1 MYVSDFYKNF
11 FGCKVYKISLDA
23 GCTCPTRDGTKGS
36 RGCIFCSA
44 SGSGDFAATRG
55 KPVSEQIEEAKKL
68 VEKKI
73 AGRKGETGSG
83 GKYIAYF
90 QNFTNTY
97 GDPERLA
104 ALYNEAAACPDMAG
118 ISIGTRPDCL
128 NDKILSEI
136 SKLCDC
142 APGGGEHSSLAGH
155 DAASDGRTHNALAG
169 QDAASD
175 ERPHNALA
183 GYDAASDGRPHNA
196 LAGHSAASDERPHNA
211 LAGQSAASNERPHNA
226 LAGYDAVSHKAPF
239 LVSIELGLQT
249 VNEKSAEFI
258 RRGFPLEEYFN
269 AIRKIRKA
277 DSRIHI
283 VTHVIFGLP
292 GETEKDMMDTVRTVC
307 ETADGIK
314 ISCLH
319 VLKDTDLADL
329 YEKGQ
334 VKTLGEEEYYNLIE
348 KALEIIPKDFV
359 IHRLTGDGAKSIL
372 IAPMWTGN
380 KRKVHN
386 ELSRRFKIF

>member
-55 KPVSEQIEEAKKL
+55 KPVSEQIKEAKKL

-73 AGRKGETGSG
+73 AGRKGETDSG

-104 ALYNEAAACPDMAG
+104 ALYNEASACPDMAG

-136 SKLCDC
+136 SKLCDRT
-142 APGGGEHSSLAGH
+142 PSGGDHSSLAGYNALAGH
-155 DAASDGRTHNALAG
+155 DAAF
-169 QDAASD
+169 
-175 ERPHNALA
+175 
-183 GYDAASDGRPHNA
+183 
-196 LAGHSAASDERPHNA
+196 
-211 LAGQSAASNERPHNA
+211 
-226 LAGYDAVSHKAPF
+226 HKAPF

-319 VLKDTDLADL
+319 VLKNTDLADL

-372 IAPMWTGN
+372 IAPMWTAN

>member
-1 MYVSDFYKNF
+1 MYVSDFYKNI

-136 SKLCDC
+136 SKLCD
-142 APGGGEHSSLAGH
+142 
-155 DAASDGRTHNALAG
+155 AAF
-169 QDAASD
+169 
-175 ERPHNALA
+175 
-183 GYDAASDGRPHNA
+183 
-196 LAGHSAASDERPHNA
+196 
-211 LAGQSAASNERPHNA
+211 
-226 LAGYDAVSHKAPF
+226 HKAPF
-239 LVSIELGLQT
+239 LISIELGLQT

-292 GETEKDMMDTVRTVC
+292 GETEKDMMDTVRIVC

-372 IAPMWTGN
+372 IAPMWTAN

>member
-1 MYVSDFYKNF
+1 MYVSDFYKNI

-73 AGRKGETGSG
+73 AGRKGETDSG

-136 SKLCDC
+136 SKLCDR
-142 APGGGEHSSLAGH
+142 APDSGDHSSLAG
-155 DAASDGRTHNALAG
+155 
-169 QDAASD
+169 
-175 ERPHNALA
+175 
-183 GYDAASDGRPHNA
+183 YNA
-196 LAGHSAASDERPHNA
+196 LAGH
-211 LAGQSAASNERPHNA
+211 
-226 LAGYDAVSHKAPF
+226 DAVSHKAPF

-319 VLKDTDLADL
+319 VLKNTDLANL

-334 VKTLGEEEYYNLIE
+334 VKTLGEEEYYNLIK

-359 IHRLTGDGAKSIL
+359 IYRLTGDGAKSIL
-372 IAPMWTGN
+372 IAPMWTAN

>member
-1 MYVSDFYKNF
+1 MYVSEFYKNF

-44 SGSGDFAATRG
+44 TGSGDFAASRR
-55 KPVSEQIEEAKKL
+55 KPVTEQIEDAKKL
-68 VEKKI
+68 VEKKM
-73 AGRKGETGSG
+73 AGRGGASRKDELSVK

-97 GDPERLA
+97 GDPDRLA
-104 ALYNEAAACPDMAG
+104 SLYTEAASAPDICG

-128 NDKILSEI
+128 NEKILGYI
-136 SKLCDC
+136 AKLCDR
-142 APGGGEHSSLAGH
+142 GDKE
-155 DAASDGRTHNALAG
+155 N
-169 QDAASD
+169 
-175 ERPHNALA
+175 
-183 GYDAASDGRPHNA
+183 
-196 LAGHSAASDERPHNA
+196 
-211 LAGQSAASNERPHNA
+211 
-226 LAGYDAVSHKAPF
+226 PF

-258 RRGFPLEEYFN
+258 RRGFDLDEYFK
-269 AIRKIRKA
+269 AVEMIRKTDR
-277 DSRIHI
+277 RIHI

-292 GETEKDMMDTVRTVC
+292 GETETDMLNTVRTVC

-319 VLKDTDLADL
+319 ILKGTDLYDL
-329 YEKGQ
+329 WEKGQ
-334 VKTLGEEEYYNLIE
+334 VKVLEEEEYYSLIG
-348 KALEIIPKDFV
+348 KALEIIPENFV

-372 IAPMWTGN
+372 AAPMWTAN

-386 ELSRRFKIF
+386 ELASRFGVF

>member
-1 MYVSDFYKNF
+1 MYVSEFYKNF

-44 SGSGDFAATRG
+44 SGSGDFAATRE

-68 VEKKI
+68 VEKKLK
-73 AGRKGETGSG
+73 GRGGDVSSG

-104 ALYNEAAACPDMAG
+104 ALYNEAAACLDVAG

-128 NDKILSEI
+128 NDKILFEI
-136 SKLCDC
+136 SKLCD
-142 APGGGEHSSLAGH
+142 
-155 DAASDGRTHNALAG
+155 AASDGSSFDALAEH
-169 QDAASD
+169 DT
-175 ERPHNALA
+175 
-183 GYDAASDGRPHNA
+183 
-196 LAGHSAASDERPHNA
+196 
-211 LAGQSAASNERPHNA
+211 
-226 LAGYDAVSHKAPF
+226 VSHKDPF

-249 VNEKSAEFI
+249 VNEKSADFI

-269 AIRKIRKA
+269 AVQKIRKA

-319 VLKDTDLADL
+319 VLKETDLADL
-329 YEKGQ
+329 YEKGEI
-334 VKTLGEEEYYNLIE
+334 KTLGEEEYYDLIG
-348 KALEIIPKDFV
+348 KALEIIPEDFV

-372 IAPMWTGN
+372 IAPMWTAN

>member
-1 MYVSDFYKNF
+1 MYVSDFYKNI

-136 SKLCDC
+136 SKLCD
-142 APGGGEHSSLAGH
+142 
-155 DAASDGRTHNALAG
+155 AAF
-169 QDAASD
+169 
-175 ERPHNALA
+175 
-183 GYDAASDGRPHNA
+183 
-196 LAGHSAASDERPHNA
+196 
-211 LAGQSAASNERPHNA
+211 
-226 LAGYDAVSHKAPF
+226 HKAPF
-239 LVSIELGLQT
+239 LISIELGLQT

-348 KALEIIPKDFV
+348 KALEIIPKDLV

-372 IAPMWTGN
+372 IAPMWTAN

>member
-1 MYVSDFYKNF
+1 MYVSDFYKNI

-73 AGRKGETGSG
+73 AGRKGETDSG

-104 ALYNEAAACPDMAG
+104 ALYNEAADCPDMAG

-136 SKLCDC
+136 SKLCDRT
-142 APGGGEHSSLAGH
+142 PSGGDHSPLAGYNALAGH
-155 DAASDGRTHNALAG
+155 DA
-169 QDAASD
+169 
-175 ERPHNALA
+175 
-183 GYDAASDGRPHNA
+183 
-196 LAGHSAASDERPHNA
+196 
-211 LAGQSAASNERPHNA
+211 
-226 LAGYDAVSHKAPF
+226 VSHKDPF

-319 VLKDTDLADL
+319 VLKNTDLADL

-372 IAPMWTGN
+372 IAPMWTAN

>member
-73 AGRKGETGSG
+73 AGRQGETGSG

-97 GDPERLA
+97 GDPERLV

-128 NDKILSEI
+128 NDRILSEI
-136 SKLCDC
+136 SKLCD
-142 APGGGEHSSLAGH
+142 
-155 DAASDGRTHNALAG
+155 AAF
-169 QDAASD
+169 
-175 ERPHNALA
+175 
-183 GYDAASDGRPHNA
+183 
-196 LAGHSAASDERPHNA
+196 
-211 LAGQSAASNERPHNA
+211 
-226 LAGYDAVSHKAPF
+226 HKAPF

-319 VLKDTDLADL
+319 VLKNTDLADL
-329 YEKGQ
+329 YEKDQ

-372 IAPMWTGN
+372 IAPMWTAN

>member
-1 MYVSDFYKNF
+1 MYVSEFYKKI

-23 GCTCPTRDGTKGS
+23 GCTCPTRDGTKGT

-44 SGSGDFAATRG
+44 SGSGDFAASRN
-55 KPVSEQIEEAKKL
+55 KPVSQQIEEAKKL
-68 VEKKI
+68 VEKKLS
-73 AGRKGETGSG
+73 GRKDDGCSG

-97 GDPERLA
+97 GDPERLS
-104 ALYNEAAACPDMAG
+104 ALYEEAARAPDICG
-118 ISIGTRPDCL
+118 ISIGTRPDCID
-128 NDKILSEI
+128 DKILSEI

-142 APGGGEHSSLAGH
+142 
-155 DAASDGRTHNALAG
+155 RT
-169 QDAASD
+169 
-175 ERPHNALA
+175 
-183 GYDAASDGRPHNA
+183 
-196 LAGHSAASDERPHNA
+196 SAACSDYEA
-211 LAGQSAASNERPHNA
+211 FQTKE
-226 LAGYDAVSHKAPF
+226 PF

-258 RRGFPLEEYFN
+258 RRGYELEEYFK
-269 AIRKIRKA
+269 AVEKIRKA

-292 GETEKDMMDTVRTVC
+292 GETEKDMMDTVRAVC

-319 VLKDTDLADL
+319 ILKGTDLYDL
-329 YEKGQ
+329 WEKGQ
-334 VKTLGEEEYYNLIE
+334 VPVLEEEEYYSLIG
-348 KALEIIPKDFV
+348 KALEIIPEDFI

-372 IAPMWTGN
+372 AAPMWTAN

-386 ELSRRFKIF
+386 ELAKRFGIF

>member
-1 MYVSDFYKNF
+1 MYVSDFYKNI

-136 SKLCDC
+136 SKLCD
-142 APGGGEHSSLAGH
+142 
-155 DAASDGRTHNALAG
+155 AAF
-169 QDAASD
+169 
-175 ERPHNALA
+175 
-183 GYDAASDGRPHNA
+183 
-196 LAGHSAASDERPHNA
+196 
-211 LAGQSAASNERPHNA
+211 
-226 LAGYDAVSHKAPF
+226 HKAPF
-239 LVSIELGLQT
+239 LISIELGLQT

-292 GETEKDMMDTVRTVC
+292 GETEKDMMDTVRIVC

-334 VKTLGEEEYYNLIE
+334 VKTLGEEDYYNLIE

-372 IAPMWTGN
+372 IAPMWTAN

>member
-104 ALYNEAAACPDMAG
+104 ALYNEAADCPDMAG

-128 NDKILSEI
+128 NDRILSEI
-136 SKLCDC
+136 SKLCDR
-142 APGGGEHSSLAGH
+142 APGGGDHSPLAGY
-155 DAASDGRTHNALAG
+155 NALAG
-169 QDAASD
+169 Q
-175 ERPHNALA
+175 
-183 GYDAASDGRPHNA
+183 DAASDGRPHNA
-196 LAGHSAASDERPHNA
+196 LAGR
-211 LAGQSAASNERPHNA
+211 
-226 LAGYDAVSHKAPF
+226 DAVSHKAPF

-292 GETEKDMMDTVRTVC
+292 GETEKDMMDTVRIVC

-319 VLKDTDLADL
+319 VLKNTDLADL

-372 IAPMWTGN
+372 IAPMWTAN

>member
-1 MYVSDFYKNF
+1 MYVSDFYKNI

-36 RGCIFCSA
+36 RGCIFCSP

-136 SKLCDC
+136 SKLCDRT
-142 APGGGEHSSLAGH
+142 PSGGDHSPLAGY
-155 DAASDGRTHNALAG
+155 NALAG
-169 QDAASD
+169 Q
-175 ERPHNALA
+175 N
-183 GYDAASDGRPHNA
+183 AASDGRPHNA
-196 LAGHSAASDERPHNA
+196 LAGHSAASD
-211 LAGQSAASNERPHNA
+211 GRPHNA
-226 LAGYDAVSHKAPF
+226 LAGYDAVSHKASF

-292 GETEKDMMDTVRTVC
+292 GETEKDMMNTVRTVC

-319 VLKDTDLADL
+319 ILKDTDLADL

-334 VKTLGEEEYYNLIE
+334 VKTLGEEEYYNLIV

-372 IAPMWTGN
+372 IAPMWTAN